1 MTDKEKILMYEAS
14 NLFLQKYFPFIMP
27 EWLSELNAKILA
39 RRFKRKWMWY
49 QRAIETNE
57 FMKQLWH
64 KWIEDTLN
72 LK

>member
-57 FMKQLWH
+57 FMKQL
-64 KWIEDTLN
+64 
-72 LK
+72 